1 MHRHHHTDPTPSA
14 LLLDLMP
21 ETAAEEQAI
30 REVERRFQRERR
42 RALRRM
48 RPTQRR
54 ALLRIEPEV
63 GVVDRAAVLDLAMS
77 RHWTERAV
85 AAMYLD
91 HVPGGG
97 VDLLRTLATDSRWQV
112 RAGCASST
120 GVLMDAPDVERAL
133 WQDADQRV
141 WLRLVGAL
149 ALAIATC
156 EDDVTLM
163 RIYETWRDR
172 EAGEPVLVA
181 LATNIYAPVQVLMDL
196 AAHPDEMVRA
206 AAAQSEAMVGWADME
221 MPLRRLFDE
230 D

>member
-1 MHRHHHTDPTPSA
+1 MHRHDHTDPTPSA

-21 ETAAEEQAI
+21 STAAEEQAI
-30 REVERRFQRERR
+30 RDVERQFQRERR

-48 RPTQRR
+48 RPTQRG
-54 ALLRIEPEV
+54 ALLRIEPEI

-77 RHWTERAV
+77 RRWTERAV

-91 HVPGGG
+91 HVPGG
-97 VDLLRTLATDSRWQV
+97 VDLLRTLATDRRWQV
-112 RAGCASST
+112 RTGCASST
-120 GVLMDAPDVERAL
+120 GVLLDAPDVERAL
-133 WQDADQRV
+133 WQDSDERV

-156 EDDVTLM
+156 EDDATLA

-172 EAGEPVLVA
+172 EAGEPVLIA
-181 LATNIYAPVQVLMDL
+181 LATNLYAPVQVLLDL
-196 AAHPDEMVRA
+196 AAHPDEVVRA
-206 AAAQSEAMVGWADME
+206 AAAQSGAMTGWAEME
-221 MPLRRLFDE
+221 MPMRRLFDE

>member
-1 MHRHHHTDPTPSA
+1 MDHTDPTPSA

-30 REVERRFQRERR
+30 QDVERQFQRERR
-42 RALRRM
+42 RALRRIH
-48 RPTQRR
+48 PTQRR
-54 ALLRIEPEV
+54 ALLRIEPEM

-77 RHWTERAV
+77 RRWTERAV

-91 HVPGGG
+91 HVPGSG

-120 GVLMDAPDVERAL
+120 GVLLDAPDVERAL
-133 WQDADQRV
+133 WQDSDERV

-149 ALAIATC
+149 ALGIATC
-156 EDDVTLM
+156 EDDATLM
-163 RIYETWRDR
+163 RIYDTWRDR
-172 EAGEPVLVA
+172 EAGEPVLIA
-181 LATNIYAPVQVLMDL
+181 LATNLYAPVQVLMDL
-196 AAHPDEMVRA
+196 VAHPDDVVRA
-206 AAAQSEAMVGWADME
+206 AAAQSGAMTGWADME
-221 MPLRRLFDE
+221 MPNHRLFDE